1 MARLQRKDL
10 AKEFEDIVKQE
21 IKNHNDSVAANNEAI
36 NQMRQQIKDL
46 KEGYSAADATIGS
59 VVSTHSSQLLE
70 MSSVMQRL
78 SSHVLSRLN
87 DLGESTNLKIEDV
100 KKGAATRESYYLTVN
115 DFDQFRVKIDEWVS
129 QIRRLFEMHQC
140 NLSQEISKAAL
151 SHEKPLAEYEDRW
164 KSHVNYLLK
173 DIEDI
178 NKSMDSFGS
187 QFAALKLEIER
198 LKKGC
203 FVIEKNIE
211 NLYTQIERLKAEK

>member
-21 IKNHNDSVAANNEAI
+21 IKNHNDSIASTNEAI
-36 NQMRQQIKDL
+36 NEMRQQIKDL
-46 KEGYSAADATIGS
+46 KEGYSKGDAAIGS
-59 VVSTHSSQLLE
+59 VVSNHSSQLLDV
-70 MSSVMQRL
+70 SSVMQKL

-87 DLGESTNLKIEDV
+87 DLAKDTNLKFDDV
-100 KKGAATRESYYLTVN
+100 KKGFETRESYYLTVS
-115 DFDQFRVKIDEWVS
+115 DFDQFRVKIDEWIS
-129 QIRRLFEMHQC
+129 QMRRLFEVHQST
-140 NLSQEISKAAL
+140 LSQGIHKAAL
-151 SHEKPLAEYEDRW
+151 SHEKPLAEYEGRW

-178 NKSMDSFGS
+178 NVSLDGFGS
-187 QFAALKLEIER
+187 KFDSVKTEIER

-211 NLYTQIERLKAEK
+211 NLYTQIERLKAAK